1 MVILA
6 IIVIMTGV
14 SIVSLSPS
22 RRYQALKAA
31 QDEVTA
37 SIKLAQ
43 SYALQGRTVSG
54 ISRVCGYGFKFTNET
69 DYQIFYYT
77 AGDDCADAKSEQEIE
92 EAKLGNGVKL
102 QSPGEADTLIYFSIP
117 NASVSGAGSG
127 QTFVFDLAGDTKSIT
142 INPAGLV
149 TEN

>member
-1 MVILA
+1 LKKIYKEKKLNGFSLIELMVILA

-77 AGDDCADAKSEQEIE
+77 AGR
-92 EAKLGNGVKL
+92 V
-102 QSPGEADTLIYFSIP
+102 
-117 NASVSGAGSG
+117 
-127 QTFVFDLAGDTKSIT
+127 
-142 INPAGLV
+142 
-149 TEN
+149 